1 MCKQDTRSPMNRAIG
16 LGSARKGVGHWW
28 AERTMAIALVPL
40 TLWLVV
46 SLVTL
51 SGRDYTS
58 VVAWLR
64 MPISMVCMVLLL
76 VALFY
81 HMALG
86 LQVIV
91 EDYVHSA
98 ARFPALIAI
107 RFGCFALATTGI
119 AAVLRICFAY

>member
-1 MCKQDTRSPMNRAIG
+1 MRKQDTRSPMNRAIG

-28 AERTMAIALVPL
+28 AVRTTAIALVPL

-58 VVAWLR
+58 FVAWLR
-64 MPISMVCMVLLL
+64 MPISTVCMVLLL

-119 AAVLRICFAY
+119 AAVLRVCFGD

>member
-1 MCKQDTRSPMNRAIG
+1 MRNNDTRSPLNRAIG

-28 AERTMAIALVPL
+28 TERATAIALVPL
-40 TLWLVV
+40 TFWLMASLV
-46 SLVTL
+46 SL
-51 SGRDYTS
+51 SGGNYTS
-58 VVAWLR
+58 FATWLK
-64 MPISMVCMVLLL
+64 MPISTVGMVLLV

-98 ARFPALIAI
+98 VRFPALIAI
-107 RFGCFALATTGI
+107 RLGCFTLATTGI
-119 AAVLRICFAY
+119 AAVLRVRFGF

>member
-1 MCKQDTRSPMNRAIG
+1 MRKQDTRSPMNRAIG
-16 LGSARKGVGHWW
+16 LGSVKKGVGHWW
-28 AERTMAIALVPL
+28 AQRATAIALVPL

-46 SLVTL
+46 SLVAQ
-51 SGRDYTS
+51 SGGNYTS
-58 VVAWLR
+58 FVAWLR
-64 MPISMVCMVLLL
+64 MPTSMVGMGLLL

-107 RFGCFALATTGI
+107 RLGCFALATTGI
-119 AAVLRICFAY
+119 AAVLRVCFGA

>member
-1 MCKQDTRSPMNRAIG
+1 MRKTDTRSPMNRAIG

-28 AERTMAIALVPL
+28 AERTTAIALVPL

-58 VVAWLR
+58 FVAWLR

-98 ARFPALIAI
+98 VRFPVLIAM